1 MVRSVLLGFFILVLW
16 EDLFHAAGI
25 WAQDIPRLQSSVVR
39 VSPARPGTGF
49 IVHLE
54 NDAARVSGRIMAFLQ
69 RTAS

>member
-1 MVRSVLLGFFILVLW
+1 MIRRALAACFILLIGLAQEESV
-16 EDLFHAAGI
+16 G
-25 WAQDIPRLQSSVVR
+25 AQDIARLQSGVVR

-54 NDAARVSGRIMAFLQ
+54 SDAARVSGRIMAFLQ